1 MPQRNVQSW
10 PPGTHHQI
18 LPERLKA
25 PSESQFTS
33 PWFNQEPAV
42 ARLSQED
49 IVKRV
54 SALEIETKEL
64 QAFFKLSSV
73 FINTLGSSQWDIKKP
88 LSIAIEQ
95 RSDSE
100 FIACLY
106 DIDLYGYGE
115 TIPEALKDLRL
126 SIVNQ
131 FEFLLSV
138 ESEDVLSEPL
148 KKQFGFLKSILSKKN
163 V

>member
-1 MPQRNVQSW
+1 MLGLV
-10 PPGTHHQI
+10 
-18 LPERLKA
+18 
-25 PSESQFTS
+25 
-33 PWFNQEPAV
+33 
-42 ARLSQED
+42 
-49 IVKRV
+49 
-54 SALEIETKEL
+54 
-64 QAFFKLSSV
+64 SSV

-95 RSDSE
+95 RSDCE

>member
-10 PPGTHHQI
+10 PPDAHNQI
-18 LPERLKA
+18 LPERLKP
-25 PSESQFTS
+25 PSQSQITS
-33 PWFNQEPAV
+33 PWFDQEPAV
-42 ARLSQED
+42 PRLSQED

-54 SALEIETKEL
+54 SALEIETKKL

-148 KKQFGFLKSILSKKN
+148 KKQFGFLKSILSKKD